1 MTLHSPL
8 LIIMYC
14 LIGQESVMT
23 SLNWQIGLQTKHC
36 RALCTFG
43 RTSKCTLGFLTYCLW
58 AYTTSKLQIFSQR
71 NGVYF
76 YETKNW
82 HLTNK
87 QPKLL
92 TIFVWESSVGSFRFV
107 SGCYMIRSALSQRI
121 ICSIIL
127 CVTRNYSASGVRY
140 KAHHLKLHK
149 YKHDAYCKRD
159 I

>member
-1 MTLHSPL
+1 
-8 LIIMYC
+8 MYC

-43 RTSKCTLGFLTYCLW
+43 RTSKCRLGFLTYCLW

-92 TIFVWESSVGSFRFV
+92 TIFVWESSVGSFRFA
-107 SGCYMIRSALSQRI
+107 SGCFMIRSDIRLIIWNCTRINMMRTAKETFRRQMNEVIVKARSAVLS
-121 ICSIIL
+121 SW
-127 CVTRNYSASGVRY
+127 V
-140 KAHHLKLHK
+140 
-149 YKHDAYCKRD
+149 
-159 I
+159 